1 MLREQSAINPTL
13 PLTAMGA
20 SSWEIPTIIESCREH
35 HSCPQT
41 RCKKTHRVMC
51 DACRACVCIAA
62 DHHAHAHA
70 RASRQESASFYARTH
85 ARTTRIALHMMS
97 MFISELINS
106 FDNHFARRWVRCEV
120 RCEVRCG
127 WALVGVWVRCGEG
140 VWVGRMGQMVRG
152 QSESHQEKT

>member
-20 SSWEIPTIIESCREH
+20 SSWETPTIIESCREH

-62 DHHAHAHA
+62 DHHAHARA

-85 ARTTRIALHMMS
+85 ARTTRIAFHMMS

-106 FDNHFARRWVRCEV
+106 FDINHFARRWVRCEV
-120 RCEVRCG
+120 APLHSNREIIFHPFQIRIWNLIQRTTV
-127 WALVGVWVRCGEG
+127 VDHIVIV
-140 VWVGRMGQMVRG
+140 
-152 QSESHQEKT
+152 

>member
-51 DACRACVCIAA
+51 DACRACMCMAA

-70 RASRQESASFYARTH
+70 RASRLENASFYARTH

-120 RCEVRCG
+120 RCEVAPLHSNWEIIFHPFQIRI
-127 WALVGVWVRCGEG
+127 WNLIQRTAVVDHIVI
-140 VWVGRMGQMVRG
+140 V
-152 QSESHQEKT
+152 